1 MSPAEAYS
9 NLTRAQA
16 ERLAMLDRINSI
28 RADTGSLRGLRGKMY
43 NAAAAQIGADVEAR
57 RAPLRVQLNALTV
70 ALDDARKALRDAK
83 ASVTP

>member
-1 MSPAEAYS
+1 MNPAEAYR

-28 RADTGSLRGLRGKMY
+28 RADTGSLRGLRGKAY
-43 NAAAAQIGADVEAR
+43 NAAAARVGADAEAR
-57 RAPLRVQLNALTV
+57 RAPLRVQLDALTV
-70 ALDDARKALRDAK
+70 ALDNARKALRDAK